1 MSPFWLL
8 LDRVVTSGNL
18 SFIDAGGRRR
28 SYGDNTGREVVVRL
42 HDKPVEWR
50 IAIDPAL
57 AIAEA
62 FMDSRLT
69 LEQGGLYDFLELLI
83 KNTAREDLSGS
94 SRVLD
99 SIRYA
104 TRWFRQYNPA
114 SRAARN
120 ASHHYDIPREIYEL
134 FLDPDWQYSCAYF
147 AHEDLDLAEAQ
158 RAKKRHIAAKL
169 RMAPGQDVLDI
180 GCGWGGLGLTLAKL
194 ADARVTG
201 ITLSSEQLK
210 HARERAAKTGLDSQV
225 RFELRDYRKI
235 EERFDRIVSVGMFE
249 HVGVNHYQEFF
260 DQLYKLL
267 KDDGVALLH
276 SIGRSDT
283 PGITNPFIEKYIF
296 PGGYI
301 PALSEV
307 LPAIERAGLI
317 VADVEIL
324 RLHYAKTLRAW
335 REAFMARRDEAKR
348 LMGERFCR
356 MWEFYLAGSELA
368 FRYQD
373 LMVFQIQLI
382 KQVDALPLTRDYM
395 LEDERRL
402 QALEKA
408 GEGPRPRL
416 AGT

>member
-1 MSPFWLL
+1 MSPLWLL

-18 SFIDAGGRRR
+18 TFIDADGRART
-28 SYGDNTGREVVVRL
+28 YGDNTGPQVVVRL

-50 IAIDPAL
+50 IALDPGL

-62 FMDSRLT
+62 FMDARLN
-69 LEQGGLYDFLELLI
+69 LEQGSVYEFLELLI
-83 KNTAREDLSGS
+83 RNTQRTGPPGSARL
-94 SRVLD
+94 LD
-99 SIRYA
+99 RMRYA
-104 TRWFRQYNPA
+104 TRWARQYNPVG
-114 SRAARN
+114 RAARN
-120 ASHHYDIPREIYEL
+120 ASHHYDIPPEIYDL

-147 AHEDLDLAEAQ
+147 PHENVDLAEAQ

-169 RMAPGQDVLDI
+169 RVSPGQDVLDI
-180 GCGWGGLGLTLAKL
+180 GSGWGGLGLSLAQL

-201 ITLSSEQLK
+201 ITLSNEQLRR
-210 HARERAAKTGLDSQV
+210 ARERAKKMGLDSQV
-225 RFELRDYRKI
+225 RFELRDYRKV
-235 EERFDRIVSVGMFE
+235 EEKFDRIVSVGMFE

-260 DQLYKLL
+260 NQVYKLL

-301 PALSEV
+301 PSLSEV
-307 LPAIERAGLI
+307 IPAIERAGLV
-317 VADVEIL
+317 VADIEIL
-324 RLHYAKTLRAW
+324 RLHYAHTLRAW
-335 REAFMARRDEAKR
+335 RDAFMARRDEAKR

-368 FRYQD
+368 FRYQGM
-373 LMVFQIQLI
+373 MVFQIQLI

-395 LEDERRL
+395 VEDERRL
-402 QALEKA
+402 EAIEA
-408 GEGPRPRL
+408 GGGQRPRL

>member
-1 MSPFWLL
+1 MSPLWLL

-18 SFIDAGGRRR
+18 TFIDAAGRKHGF
-28 SYGDNTGREVVVRL
+28 GDNSGPEIVVRL

-50 IAIDPAL
+50 IALDPGL

-62 FMDSRLT
+62 FMDGRLN
-69 LEQGGLYDFLELLI
+69 LEQGSLYAFLETLI
-83 KNTAREDLSGS
+83 ANTGRKTPPGS
-94 SRVLD
+94 TRMFDGL
-99 SIRYA
+99 RYA
-104 TRWFRQYNPA
+104 TRWVRQYNPV

-120 ASHHYDIPREIYEL
+120 ASHHYDIPPDIYEL

-147 AHEDLDLAEAQ
+147 PNPDLDIAEAQ

-169 RMAPGQDVLDI
+169 RVSPSQEVLDI
-180 GCGWGGLGLTLAKL
+180 GSGWGGLGLSLAKL
-194 ADARVTG
+194 SDARVTG
-201 ITLSSEQLK
+201 ITLSNEQLRR
-210 HARERAAKTGLDSQV
+210 ARDRAKKMGLDNQV
-225 RFELRDYRKI
+225 RFELRDYRKVAQK
-235 EERFDRIVSVGMFE
+235 FDRIVSVGMFE

-260 DQLYKLL
+260 DQVYKLL

-307 LPAIERAGLI
+307 IPAIERAGLI
-317 VADVEIL
+317 VADIEIL
-324 RLHYAKTLRAW
+324 RLHYAQTLRAW
-335 REAFMARRDEAKR
+335 RDAFMARRDEAKR

-368 FRYQD
+368 FRYQG

-395 LEDERRL
+395 VEDERRL
-402 QALEKA
+402 QAIET
-408 GEGPRPRL
+408 GEGQRPRL